1 MRKLTILTSITLIC
15 SMAGCAVQRYPA
27 NTQGQYPT
35 QYPNQNQYQQYPTQ
49 YPGYGQNQAPYPN
62 QYQNQNAYV
71 DTALI
76 VGIREVNVG
85 SGGSSGAGAAV
96 GALIGGVLGHQVG
109 KGSGR
114 DLATIGGAIAGGVL
128 GNEMERSSTPKN
140 KLELTVRLQNGE
152 QRTLLV
158 EPNNYYRMGDRVRVS
173 FQNGQLAL
181 AP

>member
-1 MRKLTILTSITLIC
+1 MRKLTILTSIALIC

-35 QYPNQNQYQQYPTQ
+35 QYPTQYQQHPTQ
-49 YPGYGQNQAPYPN
+49 YPAYGQNQTPYP
-62 QYQNQNAYV
+62 NQNAYV

-109 KGSGR
+109 KGNGR
-114 DLATIGGAIAGGVL
+114 DLATIGGAIAGGLV

-140 KLELTVRLQNGE
+140 KMELTVRLQNGE
-152 QRTLLV
+152 QRTVLV
-158 EPNNYYRMGDRVRVS
+158 EPNNYYRMGDRIRVT